1 MWPLCASG
9 DISSYMSLEDS
20 LVSCESEV
28 LLRSYESDLLLHIS
42 ERKCALCVCGSSISH
57 GVPSLQKMVPGPLVF
72 LPRAQRKTPGLA
84 S

>member
-1 MWPLCASG
+1 MCIKRYVVLYELC
-9 DISSYMSLEDS
+9 EDS
-20 LVSCESEV
+20 LVSCESEG

-57 GVPSLQKMVPGPLVF
+57 GVPSLRGMVGGPLVF